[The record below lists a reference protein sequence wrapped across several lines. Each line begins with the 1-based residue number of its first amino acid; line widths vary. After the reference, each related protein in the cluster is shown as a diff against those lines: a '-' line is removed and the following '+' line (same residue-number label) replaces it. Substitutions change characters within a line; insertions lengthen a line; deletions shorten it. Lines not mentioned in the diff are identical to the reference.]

1 MCKKEYFKN
10 YDIKMFQHIR
20 EIDRYICTVFFSHNK
35 KFNKDKLS
43 INRERYKFKNGKSK
57 IEDFEK

>member
-43 INRERYKFKNGKSK
+43 INRERYKFKNGA
-57 IEDFEK
+57 